1 MGDATAGAKGN
12 RKSKRTLSPPLTPP
26 RWGGERAALYK
37 MNRLRSAFFARSP
50 TRART

>member
-1 MGDATAGAKGN
+1 MGDAASGVNGN
-12 RKSKRTLSPPLTPP
+12 RKSKRALSPLPA
-26 RWGGERAALYK
+26 GEGNAQAYK